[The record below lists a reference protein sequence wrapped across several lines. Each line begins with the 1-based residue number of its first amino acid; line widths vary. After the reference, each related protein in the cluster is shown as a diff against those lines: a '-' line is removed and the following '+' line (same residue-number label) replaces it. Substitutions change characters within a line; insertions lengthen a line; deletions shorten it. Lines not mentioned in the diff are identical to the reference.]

1 MTKIVLVVV
10 DVNQPQERRKKMK
23 DPIRYDYVQ
32 LVLLVLIVIYGI
44 SLLCGLQIPI
54 ENKEAFAGVYSVL
67 LTLLS
72 VDSLKSRITNLT
84 ENQKGE

>member
-1 MTKIVLVVV
+1 
-10 DVNQPQERRKKMK
+10 MK